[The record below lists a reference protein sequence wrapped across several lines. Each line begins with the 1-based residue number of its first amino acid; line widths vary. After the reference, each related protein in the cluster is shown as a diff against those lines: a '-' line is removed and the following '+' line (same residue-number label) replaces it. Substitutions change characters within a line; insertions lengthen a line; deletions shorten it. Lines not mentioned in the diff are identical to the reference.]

1 MPYPEVV
8 QVQEELNSMET
19 SMLAIGS
26 AKLKLRALK
35 TKSAI
40 VEANTSF
47 LVGYESAIKAGI
59 LFFQL

>member
-1 MPYPEVV
+1 
-8 QVQEELNSMET
+8 MET